1 MGVRV
6 SLKWGVLSRNR
17 QTQSLSLC
25 LSLSLSL
32 RLSLSL
38 YLRLSLY
45 LVLDLNRGH
54 RGLVGGYHIKRL
66 APESF
71 RSF

>member
-1 MGVRV
+1 MGVWV
-6 SLKWGVLSRNR
+6 PLKWGVLSRNR

-25 LSLSLSL
+25 LRLRL

-38 YLRLSLY
+38 H

-54 RGLVGGYHIKRL
+54 GRLERGHYIKRL